1 MSEEESFL
9 ARWSRRKRDASE
21 GRAGEPPEASPRDAE
36 ETSPKPEPSAGEQP
50 NRLADDA
57 PGEPLI
63 DLSKL
68 PPIES
73 ITAET
78 DIRAFLAPGVPA
90 DLTRAALR
98 RAWSVDTSIRDFIGL
113 VENDWDVLAPA
124 AAAGVQPLTITD
136 EMRRMVDALFSTGDE
151 PADGAIAA
159 DRGGACPARATERP
173 AAADHPQ
180 AVLTTSETESS
191 AGRGAVASQA
201 GCTESAGAEPLVSGP
216 VEPTAPPPQ
225 EPQSASQQIDT
236 AMQRAGE
243 ESRPSGVSGR
253 PGHGRALPT

>member
-21 GRAGEPPEASPRDAE
+21 ERAGEPPVALPRDEKEA
-36 ETSPKPEPSAGEQP
+36 SPKPEPTSGEQP
-50 NRLADDA
+50 NRQTGDA
-57 PGEPLI
+57 PGQPLV

-90 DLTRAALR
+90 ELTRAALR
-98 RAWSVDTSIRDFIGL
+98 RAWSADTSIRDFIGL

-136 EMRRMVDALFSTGDE
+136 DMRRMVDALFSQDE
-151 PADGAIAA
+151 ADDAIAA
-159 DRGGACPARATERP
+159 ASSGTARTATADGKSEEEIDAAASGQSIAALQEFESAPAGVGTPRSSHTGKDSETFRDPPP
-173 AAADHPQ
+173 AALPCDQPA
-180 AVLTTSETESS
+180 S
-191 AGRGAVASQA
+191 A
-201 GCTESAGAEPLVSGP
+201 P
-216 VEPTAPPPQ
+216 
-225 EPQSASQQIDT
+225 QQIDS
-236 AMQRAGE
+236 APQKRGE
-243 ESRPSGVSGR
+243 ESGSSGVTGR
-253 PGHGRALPT
+253 RLHGRALPI